1 MKEQFAKI
9 KPEILI
15 YPDNYLKIQV
25 FLKDSAEFN
34 KITRIFREENMRV
47 PAGKTADSRAFD
59 KRSMDAGIPSLILM
73 ENAAFSLF
81 IEVKRVI
88 DEWKPER
95 IVVFSGNGGN
105 GGDGFALLRI
115 LADRVP
121 GMPLFL
127 VEAAE
132 FKEQN
137 KIPENSAWANR
148 MMLPQKV
155 QIIDSKDVSG
165 KVLFVDAMLGTGLK
179 SEISG
184 KIKESVEFIN
194 SYPADHK
201 FVVSVDV
208 PTGLDCDTGAVLGD
222 AVKAALTV
230 TMGIYKTGLFAG
242 KGTEKSGEIVL
253 GHISAVSEKA
263 EAFKYFVEENP
274 VVRNREIPLDSFKN
288 RNGHLLVIGGDVEK
302 VGATIISAKSF
313 MSCGGG
319 LVSSAFKKEFLPSIA
334 GKMPGL
340 MLVDVAELKN
350 ELHRFQAIV
359 IGPGLSEIPFDFEI
373 LKDFEG
379 VIVVDAGMFDIM
391 PENRKVVEIL
401 KDKKVVFT
409 PHQGEIRRFLKADKN
424 EPWINLVER
433 FPLEKNHVLIA
444 KSHATFVRNPEK
456 TVIIPAGARA
466 LAFGGSG
473 DALTGIAAFET
484 LQIELFEGCVN
495 AVVRHRAAGLEL
507 EKRFSA
513 VTHDIEKLVEM
524 IVLTER

>member
-1 MKEQFAKI
+1 
-9 KPEILI
+9 
-15 YPDNYLKIQV
+15 
-25 FLKDSAEFN
+25 
-34 KITRIFREENMRV
+34 MRV

-59 KRSMDAGIPSLILM
+59 KKAMEAGIPSLILM

-88 DEWKPER
+88 NEWKPEK

-121 GMPLFL
+121 EIPLFL
-127 VEAAE
+127 VEAAA
-132 FKEQN
+132 FKEAN

-148 MMLPQKV
+148 LMMPEKV
-155 QIIDSKDVSG
+155 QLVDFKDVFG
-165 KVLFVDAMLGTGLK
+165 RVLFVDAMLGTGLR

-194 SYPADHK
+194 SYPADKK

-208 PTGLDCDTGAVLGD
+208 PTGLECDTGAVLGD
-222 AVKAALTV
+222 AVKADLTV

-242 KGTEKSGEIVL
+242 SGAERSGQIFL
-253 GHISAVSEKA
+253 GHISAVKEKNND
-263 EAFKYFVEENP
+263 FKYFVEENP
-274 VVRNREIPLDSFKN
+274 EVRNREIPIDGFKN

-302 VGATIISAKSF
+302 VGASIISAKSF
-313 MSCGGG
+313 MSSGGG
-319 LVSSAFKKEFLPSIA
+319 LVTAAFKKGFLPSIA

-350 ELHRFQAIV
+350 ELHRFQALV
-359 IGPGLSEIPFDFEI
+359 IGPGLSEIPFDFGI
-373 LKDFEG
+373 LKDFAG

-391 PENRKVVEIL
+391 PDNRKVAEIL

-409 PHQGEIRRFLKADKN
+409 PHQGEIRRFLKADRN
-424 EPWINLVER
+424 EPWISLVER

-444 KSHATFVRNPEK
+444 KSHATFVRNSEK
-456 TVIIPAGARA
+456 TVIVPAGAKA

-473 DALTGIAAFET
+473 DALTGIVAFET
-484 LQIELFEGCVN
+484 LHTELFEGCVN
-495 AVVRHRAAGLEL
+495 AVARHRAAGIEL

-524 IVLTER
+524 IALTER

>member
-1 MKEQFAKI
+1 M
-9 KPEILI
+9 
-15 YPDNYLKIQV
+15 
-25 FLKDSAEFN
+25 KDSAEFN
-34 KITRIFREENMRV
+34 NVTRIFREAVMRV
-47 PAGKTADSRAFD
+47 PAGKTADSRVFD
-59 KRSMDAGIPSLILM
+59 KKAMEAGIPSLILM

-88 DEWKPER
+88 NEWKPEKI
-95 IVVFSGNGGN
+95 IVFAGNGGN

-121 GMPLFL
+121 EIPLFL

-132 FKEQN
+132 FKEVN

-148 MMLPQKV
+148 LMMPENV
-155 QIIDSKDVSG
+155 QVVDFKDVYG
-165 KVLFVDAMLGTGLK
+165 KVLFIDAMLGTGLK

-184 KIKESVEFIN
+184 KIKESAGFIN
-194 SYPADHK
+194 SYPADRK

-222 AVKAALTV
+222 AVKADLTV

-242 KGTEKSGEIVL
+242 NGTERSGKIVL
-253 GHISAVSEKA
+253 GHISAVNEKDND
-263 EAFKYFVEENP
+263 FRYFIEENP
-274 VVRNREIPLDSFKN
+274 EVRNREIPLDSFKN
-288 RNGHLLVIGGDVEK
+288 RNGHLLVVGGDVEK

-313 MSCGGG
+313 MACGGG
-319 LVSSAFKKEFLPSIA
+319 LVTAAFKKDFLPSIA

-340 MLVDVAELKN
+340 MLTDVAELKN
-350 ELHRFQAIV
+350 ELHRFQALV

-391 PENRKVVEIL
+391 PENKKTGEIL

-424 EPWINLVER
+424 EPWISLVER

-444 KSHATFVRNPEK
+444 KSHATFVRDAEK
-456 TVIIPAGARA
+456 TVIVPAGAKA

-473 DALTGIAAFET
+473 DALTGIAAYET
-484 LQIELFEGCVN
+484 LQTELFEGCVN
-495 AVVRHRAAGLEL
+495 AVIRHRAAGIEL

-524 IVLTER
+524 IALTEKKNA

>member
-15 YPDNYLKIQV
+15 YPDNYLKTQV

-34 KITRIFREENMRV
+34 KITRIFREAVMRV

-81 IEVKRVI
+81 IEVQRVI
-88 DEWKPER
+88 DEWKPEK

-121 GMPLFL
+121 EIPLFL

-137 KIPENSAWANR
+137 KVPENSAWANR
-148 MMLPQKV
+148 LMLPEKV
-155 QIIDSKDVSG
+155 QIIDSKDVFG
-165 KVLFVDAMLGTGLK
+165 RVLFVDAMLGTGLK

-263 EAFKYFVEENP
+263 DAFKYFVEENP
-274 VVRNREIPLDSFKN
+274 VVKNREIPLDSFKN

-319 LVSSAFKKEFLPSIA
+319 LVSSAFKKDFLPSIA

-350 ELHRFQAIV
+350 ELHRFQALV

-379 VIVVDAGMFDIM
+379 VIVADAGMFDIM

-401 KDKKVVFT
+401 KDKRVVFT

-444 KSHATFVRNPEK
+444 KSHATFVRNSEK
-456 TVIIPAGARA
+456 TVIIPAGAKA

-484 LQIELFEGCVN
+484 LQNELFEGCVN
-495 AVVRHRAAGLEL
+495 AVIRHRAAGIEL

-513 VTHDIEKLVEM
+513 ATHDIEKLVEM